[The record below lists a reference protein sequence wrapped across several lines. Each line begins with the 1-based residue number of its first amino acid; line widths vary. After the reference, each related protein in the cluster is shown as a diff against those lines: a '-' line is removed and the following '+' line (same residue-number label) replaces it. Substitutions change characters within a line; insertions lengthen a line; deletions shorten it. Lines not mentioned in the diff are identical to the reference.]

1 MINIKPVYHNS
12 TFLFEKLNSIQK
24 FESLD
29 YSDCYIWL
37 SFDYVL
43 PHPTSLIN
51 LENNLVVVSNVYE
64 DKNKT
69 SMQNLEGAMCK

>member
-1 MINIKPVYHNS
+1 MYQYYNS
-12 TFLFEKLNSIQK
+12 KFYFEKLNFNRK

-29 YSDCYIWL
+29 YSDCYIWS
-37 SFDYVL
+37 SFDYVS

-51 LENNLVVVSNVYE
+51 FENNLVVVSNVYE